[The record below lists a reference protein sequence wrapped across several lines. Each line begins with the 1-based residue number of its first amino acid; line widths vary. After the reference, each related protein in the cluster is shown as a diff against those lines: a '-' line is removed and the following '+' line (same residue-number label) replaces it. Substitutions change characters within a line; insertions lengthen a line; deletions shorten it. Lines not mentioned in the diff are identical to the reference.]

1 VHCGKPHELV
11 RPGKTQP
18 TCKCEA
24 GTLVSLKD
32 QLEPLRKQ
40 ARRDFEA
47 AGAKLRHTPTKR
59 YRVKAPSDLSEAE
72 VYFLGD
78 EEP

>member
-1 VHCGKPHELV
+1 
-11 RPGKTQP
+11 
-18 TCKCEA
+18 
-24 GTLVSLKD
+24 VSLKD

-78 EEP
+78 EEQ